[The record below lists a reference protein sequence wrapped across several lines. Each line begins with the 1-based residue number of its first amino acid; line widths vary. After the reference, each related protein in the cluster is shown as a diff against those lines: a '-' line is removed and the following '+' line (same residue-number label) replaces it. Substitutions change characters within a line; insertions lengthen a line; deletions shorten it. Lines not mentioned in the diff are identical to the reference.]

1 MKTNWGCIG
10 LVSPDVGLLLE
21 LMDAVRMGTG
31 KRKLY
36 GLLYG
41 LLTCVVHKYVKNI
54 LV

>member
-1 MKTNWGCIG
+1 MRTNWGCIG

-21 LMDAVRMGTG
+21 LMDAVRMGTE

-41 LLTCVVHKYVKNI
+41 LLTCVVHKHVKNI
-54 LV
+54 LL

>member
-1 MKTNWGCIG
+1 MRTNWGCIG

-21 LMDAVRMGTG
+21 LMDVVLMGTG

-41 LLTCVVHKYVKNI
+41 LLTCVVHKYEKNI